1 VSTSQSEPPPPSAAH
16 TVPISGAHNPDQRR
30 LKVNTDRDHAA
41 SGQAYLAHLPS
52 RAGVSDRP
60 IQGPPENC
68 AGSIPPWLA
77 PATVPQCYV
86 RFVSVMRLS
95 VVGIAVAANRRPR
108 ARRCVTRPSP
118 PVSRR
123 RWSEQAIYRSD
134 SACADRQSDVRGA
147 TTNKKSDGLSL
158 SAIDKCSV
166 TGRQRKT
173 SLCARISRPKVGWLP
188 LSSGLLHKVVRR
200 PGLEASDL
208 VAGRWRLNRPRV
220 DRDVGLAPG
229 RRAFIDVIA
238 DECLSAV

>member
-123 RWSEQAIYRSD
+123 RWSEQAIARTPLVRT
-134 SACADRQSDVRGA
+134 DRA
-147 TTNKKSDGLSL
+147 TFEALRPTRKVMVYLFPRLTNVASRDGS
-158 SAIDKCSV
+158 
-166 TGRQRKT
+166 
-173 SLCARISRPKVGWLP
+173 
-188 LSSGLLHKVVRR
+188 VRR
-200 PGLEASDL
+200 VCAHGYL
-208 VAGRWRLNRPRV
+208 
-220 DRDVGLAPG
+220 G
-229 RRAFIDVIA
+229 RRWAG
-238 DECLSAV
+238 SH